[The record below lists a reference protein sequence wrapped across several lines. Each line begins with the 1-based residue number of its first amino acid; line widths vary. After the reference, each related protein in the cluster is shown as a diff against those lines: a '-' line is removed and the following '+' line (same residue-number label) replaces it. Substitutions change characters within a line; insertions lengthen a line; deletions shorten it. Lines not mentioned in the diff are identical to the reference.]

1 MQGWKRKLVYVSLYE
16 LIAVTL
22 TGIGLYLFSS
32 SPAAHA
38 GLAAVLSSVIAVLW
52 NLVYNTQ
59 FERWEARRAVRGR
72 STGVRIVHALG
83 FEIGLTIM
91 LVPLFAW
98 ILGVT
103 LWAALLF
110 DIGAILFFLVY
121 TYAFNLA
128 FDKLFGLPAS
138 ASGRKATDD

>member
-22 TGIGLYLFSS
+22 TGIGLYLFSN
-32 SPAAHA
+32 SPATHA

-52 NLVYNTQ
+52 NLVYNTL
-59 FERWEARRAVRGR
+59 FERWEAGRAANGR
-72 STGVRIVHALG
+72 SIGIRVVHALG
-83 FEIGLTIM
+83 FEIGLTIL

-103 LWAALLF
+103 LLAALLF

-121 TYAFNLA
+121 TYVFNLA
-128 FDKLFGLPAS
+128 FDTLFGLPDS
-138 ASGRKATDD
+138 ASKRGMKRP